1 MSVADLQAKVP
12 RLIIPAIV
20 SLLILSLLYSI
31 LVTGN
36 IVIWLAMWGGLLSIG
51 LVLFVI
57 YLFYRLVL
65 AVERIADEQ

>member
-12 RLIIPAIV
+12 RFTVPAIV
-20 SLLILSLLYSI
+20 SLLILSLVYSI
-31 LVTGN
+31 LVSGT
-36 IVIWLAMWGGLLSIG
+36 IVLWLAAWGGLLSIG
-51 LVLFVI
+51 LALFVI